1 MNLLDQDL
9 LSIQEARILA
19 ENGQQCQ
26 KKLALFTQ
34 EQLDHI
40 VEAIVR
46 EIEQHV
52 EELAHLS
59 EEETDCGRWQDK
71 VLKNRFVC
79 TSLYQKLQEMRCVG
93 IIAEDRAHGT
103 ADVGVPLGL
112 IVTLSPATSP
122 VSVTIA
128 TVLTGLK
135 AGNVVI
141 VSPHPRACHVIGKA
155 MDWMIA
161 AAEQAGLPEGALA
174 YLHTVSPAGT
184 RELMRHKATAL
195 LINTGVPAMLEEC
208 RNSGKP
214 LIYGGNGHG
223 PAFIERT
230 ADLAQA
236 AADIIQSK
244 TFDYGMGVGAEQA
257 VVVDGCVAEAVQQ
270 EFEKRGAYFLSE
282 EESRILGNRLFPK
295 GKQDDTM
302 VGQSAEQVA
311 RRAGLT
317 VPAGTKLLV
326 AVQSHVPLDDGYR
339 RELMCPVLAWYVEED
354 WRHACEKCIELLLT
368 QGTGHTLVIHS
379 KDEAVIRQF
388 ALQKPVGRILVNTPA
403 VLGSMGI
410 TTDLFPALTLG
421 SGSAG
426 QGITADN
433 VSPRNLIYIRKVGY
447 GVRQGDMALAQL
459 SGKETQTVSNEQQ
472 NLEQL
477 IRQMLAQELRKP
489 Q

>member
-1 MNLLDQDL
+1 
-9 LSIQEARILA
+9 
-19 ENGQQCQ
+19 
-26 KKLALFTQ
+26 
-34 EQLDHI
+34 
-40 VEAIVR
+40 
-46 EIEQHV
+46 
-52 EELAHLS
+52 
-59 EEETDCGRWQDK
+59 
-71 VLKNRFVC
+71 
-79 TSLYQKLQEMRCVG
+79 
-93 IIAEDRAHGT
+93 
-103 ADVGVPLGL
+103 
-112 IVTLSPATSP
+112 
-122 VSVTIA
+122 
-128 TVLTGLK
+128 
-135 AGNVVI
+135 
-141 VSPHPRACHVIGKA
+141 
-155 MDWMIA
+155 
-161 AAEQAGLPEGALA
+161 
-174 YLHTVSPAGT
+174 
-184 RELMRHKATAL
+184 
-195 LINTGVPAMLEEC
+195 
-208 RNSGKP
+208 
-214 LIYGGNGHG
+214 
-223 PAFIERT
+223 
-230 ADLAQA
+230 
-236 AADIIQSK
+236 
-244 TFDYGMGVGAEQA
+244 MGVGAEQA